1 METTIKFKMVIM
13 VMAKT
18 VRTIKLM
25 PSPIVVDTNYTWWG
39 TEKPELAS
47 SCPYQVGLII
57 EVHFH

>member
-1 METTIKFKMVIM
+1 M
-13 VMAKT
+13 

-25 PSPIVVDTNYTWWG
+25 PSPIVVDTNYTWWD